1 MLDFNV
7 IIDFSFGRETIKKFC
22 PDDFIYTDIYEDI
35 GY

>member
-7 IIDFSFGRETIKKFC
+7 IIDFIFGRETITKLS